1 MESFFDIDFNTNF
14 NSNSPLTNDTENG
27 CEEVSREGK
36 KFHLCSFPDC
46 GKTFRFKSEFLRH
59 KVIHVVQRPF
69 NCHFEGCNKTFK
81 REDALKNHL
90 RIHTGEM
97 PFQCDVEGCGLS
109 FTTKAGLR
117 YHHLKHK
124 GEKLCVC
131 SFPGCNKSFL
141 TMAQLKQ
148 HESASNFHNK
158 VTHVVEKV
166 EYKQATSCKVEKE
179 RDIFLDEFFAPEL
192 KVVENIEWE
201 MKDQNM
207 DSNEINFDLQENFE
221 KMVKM
226 ILKENNML
234 KQRLDMCNTLMNL
247 VQENNELKNKLGK
260 TVEPTPE
267 PAPMVVNSDDSIYSF
282 LSCYDQKN

>member
-1 MESFFDIDFNTNF
+1 MENFFDLDYNTNF
-14 NSNSPLTNDTENG
+14 HLDEPLCQDDEEL
-27 CEEVSREGK
+27 CEEVSCEGK
-36 KFHLCSFPDC
+36 KFHKCTYSNC

-69 NCHFEGCNKTFK
+69 NCEFEGCNKTFK

-97 PFQCDVEGCGLS
+97 PFKCEVDGCGLS

-124 GEKLCVC
+124 GEKLCTC
-131 SFPGCNKSFL
+131 SFPGCGKSFL

-148 HESASNFHNK
+148 HESASNYHNK
-158 VTHVVEKV
+158 VNTIVEKI
-166 EYKQATSCKVEKE
+166 EYKPVPCKVEKQK
-179 RDIFLDEFFAPEL
+179 DIFLDEFFAPEM
-192 KVVENIEWE
+192 KPVETMQWE
-201 MKDQNM
+201 MMDQNM
-207 DSNEINFDLQENFE
+207 DGGEINFDVQENFE
-221 KMVKM
+221 KMVKV

-247 VQENNELKNKLGK
+247 VQENNSLKEKLHK
-260 TVEPTPE
+260 TEDSNEPV
-267 PAPMVVNSDDSIYSF
+267 PMMTDDSIYSF
-282 LSCYDQKN
+282 LSFYEQEKI

>member
-1 MESFFDIDFNTNF
+1 MESFFDMDFNTNF
-14 NSNSPLTNDTENG
+14 NPASPDAEG
-27 CEEVSREGK
+27 EEAFCEEVACEGK
-36 KFHLCSFPDC
+36 KFHKCTYASC

-69 NCHFEGCNKTFK
+69 TCHFDGCNKTFK

-97 PFQCDVEGCGLS
+97 PFKCEVEGCGLS

-124 GEKLCVC
+124 GEKLCTC
-131 SFPGCNKSFL
+131 SYPGCGKSFL

-148 HESASNFHNK
+148 HESASNYHNK
-158 VTHVVEKV
+158 VNHVVEKV
-166 EYKQATSCKVEKE
+166 EYKPQVVKVEKE

-192 KVVENIEWE
+192 KPVENMQWE
-201 MKDQNM
+201 MKDQN
-207 DSNEINFDLQENFE
+207 DENGEINFDLQENFE
-221 KMVKM
+221 KMVKV

-247 VQENNELKNKLGK
+247 VQENNALKEKLNKTGDY
-260 TVEPTPE
+260 VA
-267 PAPMVVNSDDSIYSF
+267 PAPQSSDDQIYSF
-282 LSCYDQKN
+282 LSFYDQEKK

>member
-1 MESFFDIDFNTNF
+1 METFFDLDFNANF
-14 NSNSPLTNDTENG
+14 NPDEPNLMEDDEF
-27 CEEVSREGK
+27 CEEVTCEGK
-36 KFHLCSFPDC
+36 KFHKCTYANC

-69 NCHFEGCNKTFK
+69 TCTFEGCNKTFK

-97 PFQCDVEGCGLS
+97 PFQCEVEGCGLS

-124 GEKLCVC
+124 GEKMCTC
-131 SFPGCNKSFL
+131 SFPGCGKSFL

-148 HESASNFHNK
+148 HESASNYHNK
-158 VTHVVEKV
+158 VNHVVEKV
-166 EYKQATSCKVEKE
+166 EYKPAPAPIKIEKE
-179 RDIFLDEFFAPEL
+179 KDIFLDEFFAPEI
-192 KVVENIEWE
+192 KPIENMQWE

-207 DSNEINFDLQENFE
+207 EEGEINFDLQENFE
-221 KMVKM
+221 KMVKV

-247 VQENNELKNKLGK
+247 VQENNALKEKLNKTDGI
-260 TVEPTPE
+260 VEPMPVAT
-267 PAPMVVNSDDSIYSF
+267 DDSIYSF
-282 LSCYDQKN
+282 LSFYEEKH